1 MTMTAI
7 GIAPKVLASSIVGS
21 AVGMVLGSGA
31 WWERLTRGFV
41 GCAAAI
47 FGHPIGGRLLGAGLD
62 VALPDKWMPPQPDLD
77 VSAGFLIGLVGMIAC
92 QAALNM
98 VTVVK
103 DKAEDI
109 VDDYIGEHAGAA
121 AKPRRW
127 RTIFGPFEGRS
138 PSIPPKIR
146 SFLGRGP

>member
-1 MTMTAI
+1 MDDHMTITAL

-47 FGHPIGGRLLGAGLD
+47 FGHPIGGRVLGAGLD
-62 VALPDKWMPPQPDLD
+62 IALPDKWMPPQPDLD

-92 QAALNM
+92 QAAINA
-98 VTVVK
+98 VTAAKEKVDDV
-103 DKAEDI
+103 
-109 VDDYIGEHAGAA
+109 VDDYIDEHVGKGE
-121 AKPRRW
+121 K
-127 RTIFGPFEGRS
+127 
-138 PSIPPKIR
+138 
-146 SFLGRGP
+146 